1 MEIKIEI
8 DEEELRSLITE
19 RLSRQLTSNYSA
31 DRNMFKKQIA
41 EITREVVYAEKD
53 YIIQEVISRAVKE
66 VSKKSIT
73 KMVED
78 MYRGRTDE
86 N

>member
-1 MEIKIEI
+1 MEIKIQI
-8 DEEELRSLITE
+8 DEEELKKLITDLIARKITTQYTAE
-19 RLSRQLTSNYSA
+19 
-31 DRNMFKKQIA
+31 RNMFKNEIA
-41 EITREVVYAEKD
+41 KATREAVYAEKD

-78 MYRGRTDE
+78 MYKGEE
-86 N
+86 NAK

>member
-1 MEIKIEI
+1 MEIKVQI
-8 DEEELRSLITE
+8 DEEELKAFITE

-78 MYRGRTDE
+78 MYKGE
-86 N
+86 SK

>member
-1 MEIKIEI
+1 MEIKVQI
-8 DEEELRSLITE
+8 DEEELKAFITE

-41 EITREVVYAEKD
+41 EITREVVYKEKD

-66 VSKKSIT
+66 VSKKSIA

-78 MYRGRTDE
+78 MYKGE
-86 N
+86 E